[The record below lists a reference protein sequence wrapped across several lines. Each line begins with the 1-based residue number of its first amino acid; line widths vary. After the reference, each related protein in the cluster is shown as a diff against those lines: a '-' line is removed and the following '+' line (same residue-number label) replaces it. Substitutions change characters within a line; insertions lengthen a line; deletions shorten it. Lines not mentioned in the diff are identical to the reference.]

1 MPEFEY
7 VTLRDPS
14 SALTATYVPNAG
26 MVGTSL
32 SDDGVELLGQ
42 RRGLQAYVST
52 HRTMGIPILYPWAN
66 RLSSNGYGVDGAVIT
81 LTRAPVACA
90 PTSTAC
96 RSTARWPVT
105 PTGMSPRSSNRS

>member
-32 SDDGVELLGQ
+32 SDDAHPTAV
-42 RRGLQAYVST
+42 APSAVST
-52 HRTMGIPILYPWAN
+52 
-66 RLSSNGYGVDGAVIT
+66 
-81 LTRAPVACA
+81 
-90 PTSTAC
+90 STG
-96 RSTARWPVT
+96 R
-105 PTGMSPRSSNRS
+105 